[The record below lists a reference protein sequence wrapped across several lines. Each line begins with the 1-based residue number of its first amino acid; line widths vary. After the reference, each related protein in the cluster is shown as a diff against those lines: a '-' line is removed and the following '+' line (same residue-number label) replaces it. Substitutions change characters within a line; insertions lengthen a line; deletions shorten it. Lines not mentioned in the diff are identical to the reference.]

1 MSPHEDIYIKNAE
14 RIEEELLSTTLQ
26 IFDNINESHDL
37 LRDVNNNIIPNLS
50 KQLVVLSKST
60 PQVQRIQKKMI
71 QIFSALRK
79 MRKELVQAGV
89 VIEGEIDQVED
100 IDRKDREELLARK
113 NEYLA
118 RKKAEKEAKEGLET
132 TENGIKDG
140 QQDEN
145 GEKLNDQ
152 AVE

>member
-1 MSPHEDIYIKNAE
+1 MFPHEDIYIKNAE
-14 RIEEELLSTTLQ
+14 RIEQELLSTTLQ

-89 VIEGEIDQVED
+89 VIEGEIDQVEE
-100 IDRKDREELLARK
+100 IDRRDREELLARK

-118 RKKAEKEAKEGLET
+118 RKKAEKEAKEALEAA
-132 TENGIKDG
+132 ENGIRDG

-145 GEKLNDQ
+145 GEKLNDSV
-152 AVE
+152 VE